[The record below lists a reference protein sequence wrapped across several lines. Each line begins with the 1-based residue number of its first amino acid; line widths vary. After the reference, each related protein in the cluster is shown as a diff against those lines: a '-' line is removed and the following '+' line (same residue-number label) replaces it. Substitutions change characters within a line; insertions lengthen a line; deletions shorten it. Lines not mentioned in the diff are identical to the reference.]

1 MQVWWAKS
9 ECVIGAD
16 RPSMPVSGKSATGDE
31 AVMNHPA
38 FAKTILLVEPSE
50 PFLGTTR
57 LDKLPYHNVDLTQ
70 FYPYG
75 SPAFSI

>member
-1 MQVWWAKS
+1 MRHW
-9 ECVIGAD
+9 
-16 RPSMPVSGKSATGDE
+16 RRSAVN
-31 AVMNHPA
+31 ASIRQICHRA
-38 FAKTILLVEPSE
+38 RSLLVEPSE